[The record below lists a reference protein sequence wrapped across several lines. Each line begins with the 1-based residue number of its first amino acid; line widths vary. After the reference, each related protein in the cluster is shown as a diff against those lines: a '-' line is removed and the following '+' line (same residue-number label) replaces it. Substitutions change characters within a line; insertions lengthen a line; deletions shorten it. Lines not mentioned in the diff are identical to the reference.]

1 MQQATADGL
10 QERLDR
16 RMDRLERE
24 NRRLKLGGVVLVAAL
39 TLVGLVGA
47 GRSDTR
53 HIEAESFIVK
63 DSNGKVRAVLG
74 TTDPYSAPGLVMYD
88 QEGHANVLL
97 HLTGDGDPGLWLY
110 EHDKV
115 RTTLNAVGERVHLQ
129 LYDSEGRPRAVLTVR
144 PNGAPSIE
152 LLDQDENVRS
162 SLR

>member
-1 MQQATADGL
+1 MEQTT
-10 QERLDR
+10 LDR
-16 RMDRLERE
+16 PTERMERRLARLERD
-24 NRRLKLGGVVLVAAL
+24 NRRLKLGGGVLVVAL
-39 TLVGLVGA
+39 TLLGLMGA
-47 GRSDTR
+47 GRPDVR
-53 HIEAESFIVK
+53 HVEAESFIVK
-63 DSNGKVRAVLG
+63 DATGRVRAVLG

-115 RTTLNAVGERVHLQ
+115 RSTLNAVGDRVHLQ
-129 LYDSEGRPRAVLTVR
+129 LYDNEGRQRAVLMVR
-144 PNGAPSIE
+144 PNGQPSIE